1 MFATMLCACRQRQRV
16 PWPPCGRTWERGQR
30 FPAMLRRWNLRR
42 KRPTP
47 IQRIAPR
54 HAVFAQRL
62 EAWNSPDSG
71 VQQQFRNK
79 LAETGEPDLATAAAK
94 VFAMYLE
101 TMQQELIED
110 APATATAA
118 SALPTASVKAPPARH
133 AGAAAMGCADGDTQ
147 LPARSPVKLAAQA
160 QTSATQAAKHAVA
173 INQRVGKRQQTLAM
187 TRDEFIKVQADEL
200 AARDAGETDDLSDN
214 GSST

>member
-1 MFATMLCACRQRQRV
+1 M
-16 PWPPCGRTWERGQR
+16 
-30 FPAMLRRWNLRR
+30 
-42 KRPTP
+42 
-47 IQRIAPR
+47 
-54 HAVFAQRL
+54 

-71 VQQQFRNK
+71 VQLEFRNQLEK
-79 LAETGEPDLATAAAK
+79 TGEPDLATAAAK
-94 VFAMYLE
+94 MFAMYL
-101 TMQQELIED
+101 TKIQQELTED
-110 APATATAA
+110 APATATTA

-133 AGAAAMGCADGDTQ
+133 AGAAAMGCADGDAQ

-187 TRDEFIKVQADEL
+187 TREEFIKVQADEL